1 MACSLSHDL
10 VFCCL
15 CWSRGFVWARWSLA
29 AMWSLVALVFFA
41 GRMRDGAVP
50 YFSNYPH
57 IGVYNITS
65 SAHGERS

>member
-1 MACSLSHDL
+1 
-10 VFCCL
+10 
-15 CWSRGFVWARWSLA
+15 
-29 AMWSLVALVFFA
+29 MWSLVARVFFA